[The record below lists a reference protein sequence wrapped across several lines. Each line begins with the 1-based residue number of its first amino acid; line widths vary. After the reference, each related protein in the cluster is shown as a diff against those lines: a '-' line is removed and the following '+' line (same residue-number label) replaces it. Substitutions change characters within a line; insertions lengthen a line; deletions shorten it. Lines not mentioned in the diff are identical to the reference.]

1 MPDLNEQENQ
11 KGNEKKNDKIIDRL
25 ETAKNIT
32 STKKEKKYFKK

>member
-11 KGNEKKNDKIIDRL
+11 KGNGEKNDKIIDRL

-32 STKKEKKYFKK
+32 STKKEKKCFKK